1 MTTHDSLDDLRT
13 HLLAGDTLL
22 FLQTFEEQRWLNSL
36 QPMSNDLGRNLI
48 VWSVT
53 EGAQGAVTLPETD
66 PLNFLQEVAKF
77 PEQTWVVLKDFHPYL
92 DDPHVVRK
100 LRDLA
105 ETIRDEQKSIVILGP
120 KGTVP
125 IELSR
130 VAVRMT
136 LPFPALA
143 DLQAELHGVIRELHH
158 AGSELDPTPDQCEKL
173 AKTVLGLTA
182 EEARRAFR
190 YSLQTAD
197 EIDDDVYAQLVS
209 EKRQMV
215 QGSDLLEFY
224 DLDEGARE
232 IGGMTALKDWLKQR
246 IDAFS
251 STARERGIPT
261 PKGVFLL
268 GVQGCGK
275 SLTARVSAQ
284 MLHFPLIRLE
294 TSALLTSDRGASE
307 KNLRDVL
314 KLVETIAPVVL
325 WIDEIDKAFAGF
337 EDETASDATMSRLVG
352 TFLTW
357 MEEHRSQVF
366 VVATANS
373 VHRLPPELL
382 RRGRFDELFF
392 VDLPN
397 FEERKEI
404 LTVHLQK
411 RGWDAARFDLDRLS
425 ESLDGFSGAEIEQ
438 IVSSALLE
446 SYARKKVLSE
456 DDILE
461 QRELTIPLSQTKE
474 DELFALRE
482 WARERCRPA
491 TPDSRV
497 AQMLESEE
505 RHGLLADEGP
515 PEDVKNHWK
524 ELADRGQLNA
534 AVIEYVRPRT
544 AVDLLSLQQD
554 LNEYLDVA
562 GEIGLAL
569 RSEPNC
575 VIFSGC
581 NKEFADVLAG
591 LIEKRRL
598 YLQPAN
604 ASMYDVE
611 SLPFSLPAQ
620 EGLPAE
626 KPKRPVWVPVMLQ
639 VSPPSEPDERLSRIA
654 KIKLNKPRRPAGD
667 SQKIPEVS

>member
-1 MTTHDSLDDLRT
+1 MMTHDSLDDLRAR
-13 HLLAGDTLL
+13 LLAGDSLIV
-22 FLQTFEEQRWLNSL
+22 LQTFEEHRWLSHL
-36 QPMSNDLGRNLI
+36 QHLGEELGREII

-53 EGAQGAVTLPETD
+53 EGAQGTAHLQETD
-66 PLNFLQEVAKF
+66 PLRFLQEVNKL
-77 PEQTWVVLKDFHPYL
+77 PEQTWIVLKDFHPYL
-92 DDPHVVRK
+92 DDPRIVRK

-105 ETIRDEQKSIVILGP
+105 EELRTAQKSLLLLGP
-120 KGTVP
+120 KGSVP
-125 IELSR
+125 LELSR
-130 VAVRMT
+130 VAVRIT

-143 DLQAELHGVIRELHH
+143 DLESELHSVIRELRQS
-158 AGSELDPTPDQCEKL
+158 GSELDPTPDQCEKL
-173 AKTVLGLTA
+173 ARTVLGLTA

-190 YSLQTAD
+190 YSLQFAA
-197 EIDDDVYAQLVS
+197 ELDDAVYAQLVS

-224 DLDEGARE
+224 DLEESARE
-232 IGGMTALKDWLKQR
+232 IGGLTALKAWLSQR

-251 STARERGIPT
+251 STAGERGIPT

-275 SLTARVSAQ
+275 SLTARVTAQ

-337 EDETASDATMSRLVG
+337 EDESASDATMSRLVG

-373 VHRLPPELL
+373 VNRLPPELL

-404 LTVHLQK
+404 LSVHLHK
-411 RGWDAARFDLDRLS
+411 RGWDASKFDLDGLS
-425 ESLDGFSGAEIEQ
+425 ESLEEFSGAEIEQ
-438 IVSSALLE
+438 IVSSSLLE
-446 SYARKKVLSE
+446 SYAKKKVLSE
-456 DDILE
+456 EDILA
-461 QRELTIPLSQTKE
+461 QRELTIPLSKTKE

-482 WARERCRPA
+482 WARARCRPA

-497 AQMLESEE
+497 AQMLESEG
-505 RHGLLADEGP
+505 RHGLLEADGP
-515 PEDVKNHWK
+515 SDEAKERWK
-524 ELADRGQLNA
+524 QLADRGQLNA
-534 AVIEYVRPRT
+534 AVIEYIRPRT
-544 AVDLLSLQQD
+544 AVDLLSLYQD
-554 LNEYLDVA
+554 LNEYLDVE
-562 GEIGLAL
+562 GDIGLAL
-569 RSEPNC
+569 RAEPNC

-581 NKEFADVLAG
+581 NKAFSDVLLG

-598 YLQPAN
+598 YLQPAK
-604 ASMYDVE
+604 ATMYDRD
-611 SLPFSLPAQ
+611 SLPFSLQLQ

-639 VSPPSEPDERLSRIA
+639 VSPPSEPDERLLRVA
-654 KIKLNKPRRPAGD
+654 RIKLNKSKSSAGN
-667 SQKIPEVS
+667 S

>member
-1 MTTHDSLDDLRT
+1 MMTHDSLDDLRAR
-13 HLLAGDTLL
+13 LLAGDSLI
-22 FLQTFEEQRWLNSL
+22 FLQTFEEQRWLAHL
-36 QPMSNDLGRNLI
+36 QSIADDLGNDLI

-53 EGAQGAVTLPETD
+53 EGALGAAHLQETD
-66 PLNFLQEVAKF
+66 PLKFLQEVNKL

-92 DDPHVVRK
+92 DDPRIVRK

-105 ETIRDEQKSIVILGP
+105 EELRTAQKSILLLGP

-125 IELSR
+125 LELSR

-143 DLQAELHGVIRELHH
+143 DLEAELHSVVRELHH
-158 AGSELDPTPDQCEKL
+158 SGSELNPTPDQFEKL
-173 AKTVLGLTA
+173 SKTVLGLTA
-182 EEARRAFR
+182 EEARRAFH
-190 YSLQTAD
+190 YTLLTAD
-197 EIDDDVYAQLVS
+197 EIDDDVYARLVS

-224 DLDEGARE
+224 DLQERADQ
-232 IGGMTALKDWLKQR
+232 IGGLVGLKNWLNQR

-251 STARERGIPT
+251 ATANERGIPT

-275 SLTARVSAQ
+275 SLTARVTAQ
-284 MLHFPLIRLE
+284 LLHFPLIRLE

-337 EDETASDATMSRLVG
+337 EDESASDATMSRLVG

-411 RGWDAARFDLDRLS
+411 RGWDADKFDLDRLS
-425 ESLDGFSGAEIEQ
+425 ESLDEFSGAEIEQ
-438 IVSSALLE
+438 IVSSSLLE
-446 SYARKKVLSE
+446 SYAQKKVLSE
-456 DDILE
+456 EDILA

-497 AQMLESEE
+497 AQMLESEG
-505 RHGLLADEGP
+505 RHGLLEEEGP
-515 PEDVKNHWK
+515 SDEVKDHWK

-534 AVIEYVRPRT
+534 AVIEYIRPRT
-544 AVDLLSLQQD
+544 AVDLLRLYQD

-562 GEIGLAL
+562 GDIGLAL
-569 RSEPNC
+569 RADPNC

-581 NKEFADVLAG
+581 NKAFSDVLLG
-591 LIEKRRL
+591 LIQKRRL
-598 YLQPAN
+598 YLQPAK
-604 ASMYDVE
+604 ATMYDLD
-611 SLPFSLPAQ
+611 SLPFSLQLQ

-626 KPKRPVWVPVMLQ
+626 KLKRPAWLPVMLQ
-639 VSPPSEPDERLSRIA
+639 VSPPSEPDERLLRVA
-654 KIKLNKPRRPAGD
+654 RIKLNKSKSSAGN
-667 SQKIPEVS
+667 P